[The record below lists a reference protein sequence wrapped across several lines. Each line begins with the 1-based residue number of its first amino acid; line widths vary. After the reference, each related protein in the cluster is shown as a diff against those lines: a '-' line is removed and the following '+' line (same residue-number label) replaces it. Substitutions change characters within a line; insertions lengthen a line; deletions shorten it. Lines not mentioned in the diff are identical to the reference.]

1 MMKEDIMTK
10 VNIQDS
16 HPRAHKTKL
25 SSFMEVMPNSNT
37 VVALNTR
44 HELQEEVGD
53 SSHSVL
59 EKILVS

>member
-1 MMKEDIMTK
+1 MAKG
-10 VNIQDS
+10 NIQDS
-16 HPRAHKTKL
+16 HPTAHETKL
-25 SSFMEVMPNSNT
+25 SSFMEIVSNSNT